1 MSFKVNVEQIVK
13 NNDIDGRISQIMEGL
28 MMLSMALTD
37 LENSIEEGGGSV
49 RNVYN
54 LHDVGGA
61 GINTE
66 PSGTLV
72 YSLNQTPG
80 QITLD
85 SDGDDSPPIGTEYVI
100 YAGSPTGDGNT
111 GIYLQTQKANTRI
124 QISGTPTNTTNLDVS
139 MGVNSKCTVTKVSN
153 TLWVV
158 QGDSLS
164 YIG

>member
-1 MSFKVNVEQIVK
+1 MSFKVNIEQTVK
-13 NNDIDGRISQIMEGL
+13 NNDIDGRFSQIMEGF

-37 LENSIEEGGGSV
+37 LENSIGEGGSSV
-49 RNVYN
+49 RNVSV
-54 LHDVGGA
+54 LDGGGA
-61 GINTE
+61 GINNE

-100 YAGSPTGDGNT
+100 YAGSNNDV
-111 GIYLQTQKANTRI
+111 YFETQKLNTRI
-124 QISGTPTNTTNLDVS
+124 QISGTPTNTSNLNVS

-158 QGDSLS
+158 QGDNLS